1 MKTEYL
7 LYGIRA
13 GNTESWQEEL
23 LTCTTDK
30 LRIAAVVKLAEAQ
43 GFHSFRF
50 TTYGGEAPVFGKN
63 LLAV

>member
-7 LYGIRA
+7 LYGLRP

-23 LTCTTDK
+23 LICTTEK
-30 LRIAAVVKLAEAQ
+30 LHIAAVVKLAEAQ

-50 TTYGGEAPVFGKN
+50 TRYDGKAPSFGKN
-63 LLAV
+63 LLAI